1 MSSLTSTHYEWI
13 TNEYGLTTGAIFT
26 THWTRGDM
34 METYLRLHRDDPRTV
49 SIYEGEFMTIVETYL
64 HEKDARVDA

>member
-34 METYLRLHRDDPRTV
+34 METYLRLHRDDPLSVQKLRTL
-49 SIYEGEFMTIVETYL
+49 SRRKL
-64 HEKDARVDA
+64 KS